1 MTNPGEPVGSSGI
14 AVTHEQLVAWR
25 VEHARA
31 VEERAELDDYIKILA
46 AKIENASKSFV
57 ATPRSPSVRDRPR
70 RRVRGKRAEAA
81 NPAEAP
87 RMKPGSWT
95 ETVYQVVAGADRLLT
110 MDELRDALGKAR
122 KLENAWISGVQR
134 LKDSG
139 HIVSYKW
146 RIGTP
151 AARRKFLED
160 VARGRAQDFQA
171 VRHRSRWGAAICA
184 LLKDSDRDLTAH
196 EISLELR
203 KDPVF
208 ANKLSRNPYQ
218 VYQSLRALIATDRVK
233 KIGKAY
239 RFAKQLRGGIA
250 PHASPR
256 TEYRGN

>member
-1 MTNPGEPVGSSGI
+1 MTNPDEPTRSSGI
-14 AVTHEQLVAWR
+14 AVTPEQIVAWR
-25 VEHARA
+25 IEYARA
-31 VEERAELDDYIKILA
+31 LRKRAELEEYIKILA
-46 AKIENASKSFV
+46 ARIENASESV
-57 ATPRSPSVRDRPR
+57 AAAPSSPTIKDRPR
-70 RRVRGKRAEAA
+70 RRVRSTKAGAMGCT
-81 NPAEAP
+81 EAP

-184 LLKDSDRDLTAH
+184 SLKGSDRDLTAH

-208 ANKLSRNPYQ
+208 ANKLSRNP
-218 VYQSLRALIATDRVK
+218 SPFRSPS
-233 KIGKAY
+233 
-239 RFAKQLRGGIA
+239 AKGRGV
-250 PHASPR
+250 
-256 TEYRGN
+256 

>member
-1 MTNPGEPVGSSGI
+1 M
-14 AVTHEQLVAWR
+14 
-25 VEHARA
+25 
-31 VEERAELDDYIKILA
+31 
-46 AKIENASKSFV
+46 KS
-57 ATPRSPSVRDRPR
+57 
-70 RRVRGKRAEAA
+70 
-81 NPAEAP
+81 
-87 RMKPGSWT
+87 GSWT
-95 ETVYQVVAGADRLLT
+95 ETVYQVVVAADRLMT
-110 MDELRDALGKAR
+110 MDELRDALAKAR
-122 KLENAWISGVQR
+122 NLEEAWISGVQR

-218 VYQSLRALIATDRVK
+218 VYQSLRALIAAGRVK

-239 RFAKQLRGGIA
+239 RFA
-250 PHASPR
+250 SS
-256 TEYRGN
+256 